1 MDEQRDKLNNRLV
14 KGWTEHSMSQGIN
27 KTIDAQR
34 DELNKNEP
42 MDELNNEWA
51 NWDELN
57 NEWANWDELNIWW
70 AKWWT
75 EQLKSQSG
83 WSRQ

>member
-1 MDEQRDKLNNRLV
+1 MDWAMDEQRDKLNNRLV

-57 NEWANWDELNIWW
+57 IWW